1 MPNMSVTAMRNE
13 LTKRSVEELEEIFR
27 NADIEFYRTGA
38 NFNTLTYLVGE
49 INGKE
54 VYGSIKFTLHKE
66 NYNLDDEIEEYELLL
81 EDRSKKAQEKELRDR
96 KALKEQE
103 DKARKAAEKKDI
115 AARAKEKRLRTLEER
130 KANIE
135 ALTSEDPLATEE

>member
-1 MPNMSVTAMRNE
+1 MANMSITAMRNE
-13 LTKRSVEELEEIFR
+13 LTKRSIEELEEIFR

-81 EDRSKKAQEKELRDR
+81 EDRSKKAEEKELRDR
-96 KALKEQE
+96 KAVKERE
-103 DKARKAAEKKDI
+103 DKERKAIEKKEI
-115 AARAKEKRLRTLEER
+115 AARAKEKRIRELEAR
-130 KANIE
+130 KANIV
-135 ALTSEDPLATEE
+135 ALTNSSDPLTE

>member
-1 MPNMSVTAMRNE
+1 MANMSITAMRNE
-13 LTKRSVEELEEIFR
+13 LTKRSIEELEEIFR

-81 EDRSKKAQEKELRDR
+81 EDRSKKAEEKELRDR
-96 KALKEQE
+96 KAVKERE
-103 DKARKAAEKKDI
+103 DKERKAIEKKEI
-115 AARAKEKRLRTLEER
+115 AARAKEKRIRELEAR
-130 KANIE
+130 KANIV
-135 ALTSEDPLATEE
+135 ALTSSSDPLTE

>member
-1 MPNMSVTAMRNE
+1 MANMSITAMRNE
-13 LTKRSVEELEEIFR
+13 LTKRSIEELEEIFR

-81 EDRSKKAQEKELRDR
+81 EDRSKKAEEKELRDR
-96 KALKEQE
+96 KAVKERE
-103 DKARKAAEKKDI
+103 DKERKAIEKKEI
-115 AARAKEKRLRTLEER
+115 AARAKEKRIRELEAR
-130 KANIE
+130 KANIV
-135 ALTSEDPLATEE
+135 ALTSSSDLLTE

>member
-81 EDRSKKAQEKELRDR
+81 EDRSKKVQEKELRDR

-103 DKARKAAEKKDI
+103 DKARKAAEKRDI

-135 ALTSEDPLATEE
+135 ALTSKDPLAAEK

>member
-81 EDRSKKAQEKELRDR
+81 EDRSKKVQEKELRDR

-103 DKARKAAEKKDI
+103 DKARKAAEKRDI
-115 AARAKEKRLRTLEER
+115 AARAKEKRLRALEER

-135 ALTSEDPLATEE
+135 ALTSKDPLAAEK

>member
-81 EDRSKKAQEKELRDR
+81 EDRSKKVQEKELRDR

-103 DKARKAAEKKDI
+103 DKARKAAEKRDI
-115 AARAKEKRLRTLEER
+115 AARAKEKRLRALEER
-130 KANIE
+130 RANIE
-135 ALTSEDPLATEE
+135 ALTSKDPLAEEE